1 MEPRGIPPSRFL
13 RRTLKYP
20 HFRQGHGKVKHV
32 RKGGPEGTAPC
43 VESRLLVRAA
53 RLLHPSVVQVVAQ
66 VGQLHPAGK
75 LVGPDPLVL
84 LLLALL
90 KPILRRIFR
99 VVVMTGV
106 VVLYVDM
113 DGGNPFFRFEV
124 ELCERDVW

>member
-1 MEPRGIPPSRFL
+1 MRER
-13 RRTLKYP
+13 
-20 HFRQGHGKVKHV
+20 
-32 RKGGPEGTAPC
+32 GGPEGTAPC

-53 RLLHPSVVQVVAQ
+53 RLLHPSKVQVVAQ

-113 DGGNPFFRFEV
+113 DGGNSFFHFEV